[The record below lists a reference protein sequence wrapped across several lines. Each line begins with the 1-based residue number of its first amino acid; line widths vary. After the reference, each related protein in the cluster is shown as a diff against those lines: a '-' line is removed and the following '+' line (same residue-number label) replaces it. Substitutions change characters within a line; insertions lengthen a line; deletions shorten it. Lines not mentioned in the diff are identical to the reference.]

1 MRSISCYFISD
12 ESPKT
17 SINSCSVA
25 SDKYPITVNCAG
37 NFVTDFPF
45 TTDNPTGREDYYL
58 LYMVRGNM
66 KVWADGKE
74 AAAEGGSV
82 FIFPPKT
89 HYTYTYDGKDTLDYL
104 WVHFTGSFAK
114 ELLNECGISELPYFG
129 VAADSGRISNRFR
142 RMFEAFEIKPPLF
155 ERRAAVCLEEI
166 ILELSQS
173 TDKLSTA
180 SPLETSM
187 RYIHSAYSEKIA
199 VPQLAAMENLSNS
212 RYIALFN
219 RHLGMSPTAY
229 IIKLRMNTACE
240 LLCSTDM
247 SIKQVGILVGYPDSH
262 FFSKLFKKY
271 IGLSPNEYRIGTKV

>member
-1 MRSISCYFISD
+1 MRSISCHFIAD
-12 ESPKT
+12 PSPIA

-37 NFVTDFPF
+37 NFITDFPF

-66 KVWADGKE
+66 KVWADGRE
-74 AAAEGGSV
+74 GLAESGSV
-82 FIFPPKT
+82 FIFPPHT
-89 HYTYTYDGKDTLDYL
+89 HYTYTYEGKEPLDYL
-104 WVHFTGSFAK
+104 WAHFTGSFVK
-114 ELLNECGISELPYFG
+114 ELLTECGICELPYFG
-129 VAADSGRISNRFR
+129 TVTDSGRISNRFR
-142 RMFEAFEIKPPLF
+142 RMFEAFEIKAPLF

-166 ILELSQS
+166 ILELSNA
-173 TDKLSTA
+173 DRLIKK
-180 SPLETSM
+180 SPLEISL
-187 RYIHSAYSEKIA
+187 RYIHSAYSEKIS

-219 RHLGMSPTAY
+219 KHLGMSPTAY

-240 LLCSTDM
+240 LLGSTDM
-247 SIKQVGILVGYPDSH
+247 SIKQVGMLVGYPDSH

-271 IGLSPNEYRIGTKV
+271 IGLSPNEYRSGANV